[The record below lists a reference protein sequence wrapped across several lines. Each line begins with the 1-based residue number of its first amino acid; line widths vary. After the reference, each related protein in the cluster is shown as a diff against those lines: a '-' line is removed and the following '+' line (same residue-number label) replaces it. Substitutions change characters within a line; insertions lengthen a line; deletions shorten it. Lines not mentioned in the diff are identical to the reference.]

1 MPYLKLHASMRHS
14 LCKGWT
20 PKMFLL
26 TNGEYFLKNLFC
38 ALCVFLQGFVIND
51 TSDLAG
57 RILKAP
63 AQSRLFRSVSSCVYQ
78 CIRGWPS
85 SLASCSIA
93 TKTPCSSKT
102 YWHRLRVKSS
112 VKLQTLLWIFN
123 PRWRDF
129 HVCKTP
135 PVPRNVTFIFVIL
148 QHKVEPEGKTIIC
161 QSQRVWDG
169 GKTAHDWAKQ
179 SSFEWVRG
187 IKSRSLTGRDCVT
200 AGAFCSGSTAEKL
213 LCTVK
218 CNLNEFTK
226 HGILKRADRW
236 RAVRLC

>member
-169 GKTAHDWAKQ
+169 GKN
-179 SSFEWVRG
+179 G
-187 IKSRSLTGRDCVT
+187 SRLSQAVFIRV
-200 AGAFCSGSTAEKL
+200 SERHQ
-213 LCTVK
+213 VQI
-218 CNLNEFTK
+218 LN
-226 HGILKRADRW
+226 RP
-236 RAVRLC
+236 RLCHCRSFLLWKHSREAALHCEM